1 MDAEWPVRGICGVL
15 IMAAG
20 VIVPVLATTGVAF
33 VNKWYNTS
41 SVDLKIPVAGAIAA
55 ALGAGFSQIHGLEPV
70 MTAIGWLA
78 FVGFMLS
85 PVQSPSPLAN
95 LEKITKGL

>member
-1 MDAEWPVRGICGVL
+1 
-15 IMAAG
+15 MASG

-33 VNKWYNTS
+33 ANHWYNTK

-55 ALGAGFSQIHGLEPV
+55 AVGSGISQVPGMAPV

-78 FVGFMLS
+78 FVAVLIS
-85 PVQSPSPLAN
+85 PVQKPSPADN
-95 LEKITKGL
+95 LTKIIGGL